1 MIALIGIA
9 PATSEYRLEFQ
20 IQYLSGG
27 VDLLIIALAVFA
39 VPEIVDLLR
48 SGGAVA
54 QQSLLGRGWMQG
66 VKDAVKNWWLII
78 RCSGI
83 GCLIGIVTGVGGS
96 VVDCVAYAHSVQ
108 SSTDRSQLGKGELRG
123 VIGPEASNNAKDGGD
138 LVPPLL
144 SAIPGSGGPPNPPG
158 GM

>member
-1 MIALIGIA
+1 MLRLSVIGITMVGVLTGQSALKGLLAALLGVMIALIGIA

-54 QQSLLGRGWMQG
+54 QQSLLRS
-66 VKDAVKNWWLII
+66 AE
-78 RCSGI
+78 RR
-83 GCLIGIVTGVGGS
+83 VGKE
-96 VVDCVAYAHSVQ
+96 CVR
-108 SSTDRSQLGKGELRG
+108 TFRFRWF
-123 VIGPEASNNAKDGGD
+123 P
-138 LVPPLL
+138 
-144 SAIPGSGGPPNPPG
+144 
-158 GM
+158 

>member
-83 GCLIGIVTGVGGS
+83 GCLIGIVPGVGGS
-96 VVDCVAYAHSVQ
+96 VVDWVAYAHTVQ
-108 SSTDRSQLGKGELRG
+108 SSKDRSQFGKGDIRR
-123 VIGPEASNNAKDGGD
+123 VIGPGVTNHPKEGGAPFPTSISV
-138 LVPPLL
+138 LPRPLGH
-144 SAIPGSGGPPNPPG
+144 P
-158 GM
+158 

>member
-1 MIALIGIA
+1 MLRLSVIGITMVGVLTGQSALKGLLAALLGVMIALIGIA

-54 QQSLLGRGWMQG
+54 QQSLLGRGWRSEEHTSELQSLMRISY
-66 VKDAVKNWWLII
+66 AVL
-78 RCSGI
+78 
-83 GCLIGIVTGVGGS
+83 CL
-96 VVDCVAYAHSVQ
+96 
-108 SSTDRSQLGKGELRG
+108 
-123 VIGPEASNNAKDGGD
+123 
-138 LVPPLL
+138 
-144 SAIPGSGGPPNPPG
+144 
-158 GM
+158 

>member
-39 VPEIVDLLR
+39 VPEIVELLR
-48 SGGAVA
+48 SGGAVS

-66 VKDAVKNWWLII
+66 VKDAVKNWWLLI
-78 RCSGI
+78 RCPCL
-83 GCLIGIVTGVGGS
+83 GCLIGIEPGVGGS
-96 VVDCVAYAHSVQ
+96 VADGVAYSPHLRNPQ
-108 SSTDRSQLGKGELRG
+108 DPSQL
-123 VIGPEASNNAKDGGD
+123 
-138 LVPPLL
+138 
-144 SAIPGSGGPPNPPG
+144 
-158 GM
+158 